1 MAVDVTRGLLQS
13 DQEVHVRHSLTTSA
27 LALESANYRGP
38 RGQSSAK
45 INRGAGFQPA
55 FIDRQSGS
63 VHLSRFPDGRRAPC
77 HLLDG
82 LPDELVIAR
91 DERGRV
97 TCVKGSVVSGFVH
110 GGWFYTRDEALA
122 MLVSCLRVRCPRDA
136 DASLRRAA

>member
-1 MAVDVTRGLLQS
+1 M
-13 DQEVHVRHSLTTSA
+13 RHSLTKSA
-27 LALESANYRGP
+27 LALESVNYRGTH
-38 RGQSSAK
+38 GVSEN
-45 INRGAGFQPA
+45 NRCAGFQPA
-55 FIDRQSGS
+55 FIDRQSAT

-82 LPDELVIAR
+82 LPDALVITR

-97 TCVKGSVVSGFVH
+97 TRVKGSVVSGFVH

-122 MLVSCLRVRCPRDA
+122 MLVSASGFDVSQDA